1 MTISTVKRRTK
12 GILWWLAARIP
23 FLRPVVETRRTQTP
37 ISLAQRLRYGL
48 SRHRLPYWPL
58 HPASV
63 AVDTHNVVIGIETSP
78 GLMPGCYIQGTN
90 GIVIGDYTQIAA
102 GVKLISA
109 NHALTDNRAH
119 QKTVPI
125 RIGAY
130 CWLGANTVILP
141 GVELGPYTV
150 VGAGSIVTRSVPG
163 GYCVIAGNPARVIRQ
178 LDPSQC
184 VAHQST
190 HRYHGFIPAD
200 QFAAFRARYL
210 GPLES

>member
-1 MTISTVKRRTK
+1 MLRIKAL
-12 GILWWLAARIP
+12 LWWFAARIP
-23 FLRPVVETRRTQTP
+23 FLRSVVETRHTQTP
-37 ISLAQRLRYGL
+37 ISFSHRIKYGL
-48 SRHRLPYWPL
+48 SRHHLPYWPV

-109 NHALTDNRAH
+109 NHALTDNRVH
-119 QKTVPI
+119 LKTSPI

-150 VGAGSIVTRSVPG
+150 VGAGSIVTKSFPE
-163 GYCVIAGNPARVIRQ
+163 GYCVIAGNPARIIRQ
-178 LDPSQC
+178 LDRHQC
-184 VAHQST
+184 VEHQSV
-190 HRYHGFIPAD
+190 HRYNGFIRSD
-200 QFAAFRARYL
+200 KFGAFRAKYL
-210 GPLES
+210 KALES